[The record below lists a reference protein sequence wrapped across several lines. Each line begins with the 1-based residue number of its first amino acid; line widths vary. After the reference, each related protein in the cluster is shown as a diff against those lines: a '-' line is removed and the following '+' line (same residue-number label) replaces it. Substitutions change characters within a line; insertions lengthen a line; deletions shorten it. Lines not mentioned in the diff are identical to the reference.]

1 MAKNKAKVIIR
12 VDTEPLRRAAVK
24 ACRAANKLANKMSVW
39 QPIETAPKCGRTIE
53 VCNAKKKE
61 SNKIVSWDAH
71 AEECGTSLCWTTGRM
86 NYDTDDFTHWKEL
99 TPQPK
104 PLPIGEK
111 NDT

>member
-12 VDTEPLRRAAVK
+12 VDTEPLRKAAVK

-53 VCNAKKKE
+53 VCDVEHQETNMIVGWDQYAK
-61 SNKIVSWDAH
+61 DAH
-71 AEECGTSLCWTTGRM
+71 MWTTGDM
-86 NYDTDDFTHWKEL
+86 NYHKDLFTHWKEI

-104 PLPIGEK
+104 PSPIGQRNE
-111 NDT
+111 T